1 VNLQLD
7 KYQALGNDFLILV
20 DADRTHPVDE
30 DFVRRVCDRHLG
42 VGADGLIR
50 VSKDDGAADL
60 VMELRNAD
68 GGRAE
73 MSGNGI
79 RCLVRAAVAHGLVTG
94 PEVIVITDA
103 GVKRLWVKDE
113 GVTVDMGP
121 AVLGPEREH
130 SSPGWRQREVEMG
143 NPHLVLLCPDPAA
156 VHVAEMGPKLEQ
168 LRPGGLNVEFIAP
181 GPGRDELRFRV
192 WERGAGETQ
201 ACGTG
206 SCAAAAA
213 AHAWDLVGR
222 NVTVHNPGGDLDVEV
237 GEDTMLLTGPAEFV
251 ARVEIA
257 S

>member
-1 VNLQLD
+1 MTVILD

-20 DADRTHPVDE
+20 DADGTHPVDD
-30 DFVRRVCDRHLG
+30 DFVRRVCDRQRG
-42 VGADGLIR
+42 VGADGLIW
-50 VSKDDGAADL
+50 VTKDGPGGADL
-60 VMELRNAD
+60 AMELRNGD

-79 RCLVRAAVAHGLVTG
+79 RCVVRAAVAHGLVTG
-94 PEVIVITDA
+94 PEVAVATDA

-113 GVTVDMGP
+113 AVTVDMGP
-121 AVLGPEREH
+121 AVLGPERDH

-156 VHVAEMGPKLEQ
+156 VHVAELGPKLEQ
-168 LRPGGLNVEFIAP
+168 LRPGGINVEFIAP
-181 GPGRDELRFRV
+181 GPGKDELRFRV

-206 SCAAAAA
+206 TCAAAAA
-213 AHAWDLVGR
+213 AHAWGLVGTH
-222 NVTVHNPGGDLDVEV
+222 VTVHNPGGDLDVEV
-237 GEDTMLLTGPAEFV
+237 GEIILLTGPAEFV
-251 ARVEIA
+251 ARVEIP

>member
-1 VNLQLD
+1 VTVILD

-20 DADRTHPVDE
+20 DADGTHPVDD
-30 DFVRRVCDRHLG
+30 DFVRRVCDRQRG
-42 VGADGLIR
+42 VGADGLIW
-50 VSKDDGAADL
+50 VTKDGPGGADL
-60 VMELRNAD
+60 AMELRNAD

-79 RCLVRAAVAHGLVTG
+79 RCVVRAAVAHGLVTG
-94 PEVIVITDA
+94 PEVAVATDA

-121 AVLGPEREH
+121 AVLGPERDH

-156 VHVAEMGPKLEQ
+156 VHVAELGPKLEQ
-168 LRPGGLNVEFIAP
+168 LRPGGINVEFIAP
-181 GPGRDELRFRV
+181 GPGKDELRFRV

-206 SCAAAAA
+206 TCAAAAA
-213 AHAWDLVGR
+213 AHAWGLVGTH
-222 NVTVHNPGGDLDVEV
+222 VTVHNPGGDLDVEV
-237 GEDTMLLTGPAEFV
+237 GETILLTGPAEFV
-251 ARVEIA
+251 ARVEIP